1 MTRSALTPVRRR
13 PASRHRWGRGLAMT
27 AVSALLVGTVAACG
41 DDTGSGDSASDGG
54 STTASSSTSSSPS
67 GSPSGSTS
75 ASPTDPTAAS
85 PSTTS
90 SAPAGDPVPSPV
102 ITKAVKPALRDGFP
116 ALVPAGVPAGWTVVS
131 ATYKPAK
138 GGSWTIE
145 LTDANGAAVTL
156 VQRKQALE
164 AFVAGTLGTEMTESG
179 TVDLGE
185 YGTGTWTVYTGGE
198 AAGVDTALVTS
209 IAKTSVAVSGPDQDT
224 AVALAELLLTAEDG
238 GSGSGDG

>member
-1 MTRSALTPVRRR
+1 MTRSATTPVRRR
-13 PASRHRWGRGLAMT
+13 PAPHHRWGRGLALA
-27 AVSALLVGTVAACG
+27 AVSTLLVGTVAACG
-41 DDTGSGDSASDGG
+41 DDTGSGGTATDGG
-54 STTASSSTSSSPS
+54 SSAPTSSTSTSPS
-67 GSPSGSTS
+67 GSPS
-75 ASPTDPTAAS
+75 ASPTDPTAPS
-85 PSTTS
+85 PSTSS